1 MIYAVT
7 VTNNIG
13 ESLRFDLARP
23 DISGLAITS
32 ITGIGAGS
40 ATINSTDLATSDGS
54 LFNSARL
61 PSRNIVISFK
71 YSPSVS
77 AESARLKTYRYFPIK
92 KKVSLAFETESRTAL
107 IDGYV
112 ETNDP
117 TIFSNDAGS
126 DISIVCPDPYFYAED
141 KYGNNRLE
149 LSGIMPAFEF
159 PFCAN
164 VSAGEMLEFST
175 ISTLTTGVINYKGD
189 SEVGVVV
196 TIHADN
202 PATNIS
208 MYNLT
213 TNEELHITTDTI
225 TSLTGEAFGTGD
237 DIVISSVRG
246 DKYINLVRSG
256 TKTNILNSL
265 QKGSN
270 WLTLQP
276 GDNVFTYTADTGSQS
291 LYISIAYKIAYEG
304 V

>member
-7 VTNNIG
+7 VINNIG

-32 ITGIGAGS
+32 ITGIGAGT

-61 PSRNIVISFK
+61 PSRNIVISVK
-71 YSPSVS
+71 YSPSIS

-92 KKVSLAFETESRTAL
+92 KKVRLTFETENRIAI

-117 TIFSNDAGS
+117 NIFSSDAGS
-126 DISIVCPDPYFYAED
+126 DISIVCPDPFFYSED
-141 KYGNNRLE
+141 KSGNNKLE

-175 ISTLTTGVINYKGD
+175 ISVLTTGVINYKGD
-189 SEVGVVV
+189 SEVGVVI

-225 TSLTGEAFGTGD
+225 TQLTGEAFGTGD
-237 DIVISSVRG
+237 DIVISSVKG

-265 QKGSN
+265 EKGSN
-270 WLTLQP
+270 WISLQP
-276 GDNVFTYTADTGSQS
+276 GDNVFTYTAETGSQS
-291 LYISIAYKIAYEG
+291 LYISVAYKVAYEG